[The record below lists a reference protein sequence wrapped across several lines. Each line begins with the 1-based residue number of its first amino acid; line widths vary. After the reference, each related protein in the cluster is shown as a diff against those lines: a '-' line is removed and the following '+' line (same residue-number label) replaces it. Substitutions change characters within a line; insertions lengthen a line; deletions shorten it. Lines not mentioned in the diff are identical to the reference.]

1 MKATPLLLSLACVA
15 GCRVSR
21 LGDQQ
26 IVRNA
31 FAAQAAAARPQ
42 SQSQPA
48 AELDAADS
56 HAIMNRHRE
65 PLVPTQAQGAPAAQ
79 TLTAPAL
86 GPAGGGITP

>member
-1 MKATPLLLSLACVA
+1 VKATSLLLSLACLA

-31 FAAQAAAARPQ
+31 FIQQGAAAHQ

-48 AELDAADS
+48 GELDAADA
-56 HAIMNRHRE
+56 HAVMTRHRE
-65 PLVPTQAQGAPAAQ
+65 PLVPSQQSGAPAAQ
-79 TLTAPAL
+79 TLVAPAL
-86 GPAGGGITP
+86 GPAGGGIAP